1 LRSYRGAVPDQ
12 LPEALINILS
22 PYMSTGDISLLSHSF
37 IVLSTLLEVHPAA
50 TYPLVE
56 NKLLKNIFVLS
67 LTPLLSGAS
76 LDSLLTFYSNLVT
89 ADQEI
94 GNKIIPKLLLEV
106 QQGAKNT
113 TSPGNVA
120 KCIAKVVHANT
131 TIAAGVIT
139 QFARLMQV
147 GFRHFARNADLRLI
161 TLSDWEG

>member
-1 LRSYRGAVPDQ
+1 
-12 LPEALINILS
+12 
-22 PYMSTGDISLLSHSF
+22 MSTSDIALLSHSF
-37 IVLSTLLEVHPAA
+37 VVLSTLLEVNPTS

-56 NKLLKNIFVLS
+56 NNLLKDIFKLS

-94 GNKIIPKLLLEV
+94 GTKIVPKLLLEV

-120 KCIAKVVHANT
+120 KCIARVVQANPT
-131 TIAAGVIT
+131 FAAGVIT
-139 QFARLMQV
+139 QFSKLMQV
-147 GFRHFARNADLRLI
+147 SWIYWPSAIVPNIKCIQSGKTNDLSLVLSLM
-161 TLSDWEG
+161 TLGELGRFM